1 MVKIVE
7 EINCST
13 FNSEITCK
21 TKKNCVKGRGVL
33 ILIPNQSV
41 LKKIRK
47 DETIS
52 DLWAKFCITADNG
65 KIFIIFLS
73 WQFYFKKRGKPRREN
88 LLYFFLIGETILFQ
102 RRHALNSVGKN
113 QRDFVVIVFVEVVL
127 FSFCFGCLYFQK
139 FPGNWIIKTIF
150 QTW

>member
-1 MVKIVE
+1 MVKIIE

-21 TKKNCVKGRGVL
+21 RKKNCVKGRGVL

-47 DETIS
+47 DETNS

-73 WQFYFKKRGKPRREN
+73 RQFYFKKGGNQEGKICCIFFNWWNYLVSKETCSEQCWQEPKGF
-88 LLYFFLIGETILFQ
+88 YCYCFCGGCFVFFLLCV
-102 RRHALNSVGKN
+102 SVLSE
-113 QRDFVVIVFVEVVL
+113 I
-127 FSFCFGCLYFQK
+127 
-139 FPGNWIIKTIF
+139 PW
-150 QTW
+150 